1 MYERGF
7 CLGAGAYIRVVEKV
21 PSNLTSKSQIYALLT
36 AASISERTQK
46 FLMNSIRQD
55 FGFEGVPIRIVVRR
69 KQRTAAAKK
78 R

>member
-1 MYERGF
+1 M
-7 CLGAGAYIRVVEKV
+7 CTA
-21 PSNLTSKSQIYALLT
+21 

-69 KQRTAAAKK
+69 KQRTEAKK
-78 R
+78 K